1 MKKVILSLLFLP
13 WLSAHGQ
20 NNSDT
25 TSFLDL
31 TPPASPAFNLL
42 DVSPVTVDR
51 PATVRALAVNIAN
64 AIGNGSNGF
73 PKNFALQ
80 VAPYWLFSH
89 PNMNIYKY
97 NGLVMNRNAAP
108 SERLQFKQNIFYGL
122 RNLSISAAS
131 VNKDSAQS
139 NTTAATNFIA
149 FSVKAN
155 VINVRRRRVLE
166 AMNTSIQNI
175 NSMFTSSLGTAD
187 SICQVQ
193 FDPATQVRQF
203 SDCIANTV
211 FRDSVIINTK
221 RGQYDSLLLIRPL
234 FTLDVA
240 LATSLAFA
248 NNNFNDNHLY
258 RTGGWITACF
268 SKPLDK
274 NSENSLSA
282 LYNTKN
288 YLNLYGLFRVLTE
301 DNTTDFKTFK
311 TQTNIDF
318 GGRLEFELNNVAIS
332 FESVYRAV
340 VNDKSMS
347 TARNVAIVQYK
358 LSDNVFITGT
368 FGKNFG
374 DQNNLISFLG
384 LNWGFGK
391 TALYKQ
397 VSYK

>member
-1 MKKVILSLLFLP
+1 MFLP
-13 WLSAHGQ
+13 GIAAHGQ
-20 NNSDT
+20 NNTDT
-25 TSFLDL
+25 IPFLDL

-97 NGLVMNRNAAP
+97 NGMVMDKNADT
-108 SERLQFKQNIFYGL
+108 SKRLQFKQNIFYGL
-122 RNLSISAAS
+122 RNLSFSAAS
-131 VNKDSAQS
+131 VNKDSAES
-139 NTTAATNFIA
+139 NTTASLNFIA

-166 AMNTSIQNI
+166 AMNTSIQDI
-175 NSMFTSSLGTAD
+175 NRTFSSAVNTANQ
-187 SICQVQ
+187 ICLSQ
-193 FDPATQVRQF
+193 FDPITQAQQARDCV
-203 SDCIANTV
+203 SDAV
-211 FRDSVIINTK
+211 FRDSVVINSK
-221 RGQYDSLLLIRPL
+221 RGRYDSLLSIRPL
-234 FTLDVA
+234 FTVDVA
-240 LATSLAFA
+240 LATSMAFA
-248 NNNFNDNHLY
+248 NNNFSDNHFY

-282 LYNTKN
+282 LYNAKN
-288 YLNLYGLFRVLTE
+288 YLNVYGLFRVLSE
-301 DNTTDFKTFK
+301 DNTADFRTFK

-318 GGRLEFELNNVAIS
+318 GGRLEFELNQVAIS
-332 FESVYRAV
+332 FETVYRAV
-340 VNDKSMS
+340 VNDKSRS

-358 LSDNVFITGT
+358 LSDNLFVTGT

-374 DQNNLISFLG
+374 DDHNLVSFLG
-384 LNWGFGK
+384 LNWGFGR
-391 TALYKQ
+391 TSLYNKIA
-397 VSYK
+397 YK

>member
-1 MKKVILSLLFLP
+1 MKKIILCLSLLP
-13 WLSAHGQ
+13 WLSAYGQ
-20 NNSDT
+20 SNTDT
-25 TSFLDL
+25 IPFLDL

-51 PATVRALAVNIAN
+51 PATVRALAVSVAN

-97 NGLVMNRNAAP
+97 NGMVMDPNASP
-108 SERLQFKQNIFYGL
+108 ENRLQFKQNIFYGL
-122 RNLSISAAS
+122 RNLSLSAAS

-139 NTTAATNFIA
+139 NTTSSLNFIA

-166 AMNTSIQNI
+166 AMGTSIRSI
-175 NSMFTSSLGTAD
+175 NSIFSSGLPVAD

-193 FDPATQVRQF
+193 FDPATQQQQF
-203 SDCIANTV
+203 MDCIANTV
-211 FRDSVIINTK
+211 FRDSIVINAQ
-221 RGQYDSLLLIRPL
+221 RGRYDSLLSIRPL
-234 FTLDVA
+234 FTVDVA
-240 LATSLAFA
+240 LATSMAFA
-248 NNNFNDNHLY
+248 NNSFNDNHLY

-288 YLNLYGLFRVLTE
+288 YLNLYGLFRVLSE
-301 DNTTDFKTFK
+301 DNTADFRTFT

-340 VNDKSMS
+340 VNDKSAS

-358 LSDNVFITGT
+358 LSDNLFVTGT

-374 DQNNLISFLG
+374 DQNNLVSFLG

-391 TALYKQ
+391 TALYNK

>member
-1 MKKVILSLLFLP
+1 MKKIILCLLLLP

-20 NNSDT
+20 DNTDT
-25 TSFLDL
+25 IPFLDL

-42 DVSPVTVDR
+42 DVSPVTVER

-97 NGLVMNRNAAP
+97 NGMVMDPNAAP
-108 SERLQFKQNIFYGL
+108 ANRLQFKQNIFYGL
-122 RNLSISAAS
+122 RNTSFSAAS
-131 VNKDSAQS
+131 VNKDSGQA
-139 NTTAATNFIA
+139 TATSASNFIA

-166 AMNTSIQNI
+166 AMDTSIRGI
-175 NSMFTSSLGTAD
+175 NKMFSLLLNAAVDT
-187 SICQVQ
+187 CQKKFVP
-193 FDPATQVRQF
+193 PAPEYM
-203 SDCIANTV
+203 DCIAATV
-211 FRDSVIINTK
+211 FLDSISINRR
-221 RGQYDSLLLIRPL
+221 RGQYDSLLSIRPL
-234 FTLDVA
+234 FTVDVA
-240 LATSLAFA
+240 LATSMAFA
-248 NNNFNDNHLY
+248 NNNFSDNHLY

-274 NSENSLSA
+274 NSESSLSA

-288 YLNLYGLFRVLTE
+288 YLNVYGLFRVLSE
-301 DNTTDFKTFK
+301 DNSTDFKTFK

-318 GGRLEFELNNVAIS
+318 GGRLEFELNQVAIS

-340 VNDKSMS
+340 VNDKSSS
-347 TARNVAIVQYK
+347 TARNVVIVQYK
-358 LSDNVFITGT
+358 LSDNLFVTGT

-374 DQNNLISFLG
+374 DQHNLVSFLG

-391 TALYKQ
+391 TALYKN